1 MKDMSRR
8 QTATLTVVV
17 FYILLIS
24 VSVVMGMVTRTD
36 PPQVVSGGLFNTTNS
51 STYLSPGW
59 GKLAVYGGIVVI
71 LFYIGRFILS
81 GGSDTTE
88 SRQKLLS
95 TLFIIILAGFAF
107 TGGVSWTGQ
116 ILGENVLYNHANNFL
131 NKQFTDASAEFE
143 LFLGVSTALDVVSSV
158 KLSAVVVSVK
168 AGALLQPITTFMN
181 KITWS
186 VWDFIIS
193 ISIQKVL
200 LIFGH
205 RYAMTTLFP
214 LGLISYLFPGF
225 RKAGA
230 FLIALS
236 LALWIVFPLT
246 VVVILEP
253 VTQMVH
259 EDPSSYIKTFSVK
272 HLISE
277 VVNSIKNVIP
287 SPLSG
292 QTQPPSLYQISNAS
306 TTGSNALLSLIFV
319 APLAAIFTW
328 WAKMFIIWYFI
339 PAINIVFFIIVVFSL
354 TEELGGETSVFSK
367 VSSSFIRFK

>member
-1 MKDMSRR
+1 
-8 QTATLTVVV
+8 
-17 FYILLIS
+17 
-24 VSVVMGMVTRTD
+24 MVTHTD
-36 PPQVVSGGLFNTTNS
+36 PPQVVNGGLFNNTTS
-51 STYLSPGW
+51 STYLSHGW
-59 GKLAVYGGIVVI
+59 GKLAVYGGMVVI

-95 TLFIIILAGFAF
+95 TMFIIILAGFAF
-107 TGGVSWTGQ
+107 TGGISWTGQ
-116 ILGENVLYNHANNFL
+116 IMGENVLYNHANNFL
-131 NKQFTDASAEFE
+131 NKQFIDATSEFE
-143 LFLGVSTALDVVSSV
+143 LFLGISTALDVVSSV

-168 AGALLQPITTFMN
+168 AGALLQPIMTLMN

-186 VWDFIIS
+186 LWDFIIS

-205 RYAMTTLFP
+205 RYAMGTLFP
-214 LGLISYLFPGF
+214 LGLIAYLFPGF
-225 RKAGA
+225 KKAGA

-236 LALWIVFPLT
+236 LALWIIFPLT

-253 VTQMVH
+253 VTQMIH
-259 EDPSSYIKTFSVK
+259 EDPSSYIKNFSVK
-272 HLISE
+272 HIISE
-277 VVNSIKNVIP
+277 VISSIKKVIP

-292 QTQPPSLYQISNAS
+292 HAKPPSLYQMSNAS

-319 APLAAIFTW
+319 APLGIIFTW
-328 WAKMFIIWYFI
+328 WAKMFVIWYFI
-339 PAINIVFFIIVVFSL
+339 PAINIVFFIIFVFSL

-367 VSSSFIRFK
+367 FSSSLIRFK

>member
-1 MKDMSRR
+1 MSRR
-8 QTATLTVVV
+8 QTAIFIVVV
-17 FYILLIS
+17 VYILLIS
-24 VSVVMGMVTRTD
+24 TSIVMAMVTHTD
-36 PPQVVSGGLFNTTNS
+36 PPQVVNGGLFNNTTS
-51 STYLSPGW
+51 STYLSHGW
-59 GKLAVYGGIVVI
+59 GKLAVYGGMVVI

-95 TLFIIILAGFAF
+95 TMFIIILAGFAF
-107 TGGVSWTGQ
+107 TGGISWTGQ
-116 ILGENVLYNHANNFL
+116 IMGENVLYNHANNFL
-131 NKQFTDASAEFE
+131 NKQFIDATSEFE
-143 LFLGVSTALDVVSSV
+143 LFLGISTALDVVSSV

-168 AGALLQPITTFMN
+168 AGALLQPIMTLMN

-186 VWDFIIS
+186 LWDFIIS

-205 RYAMTTLFP
+205 RYAMGTLFP
-214 LGLISYLFPGF
+214 LGLIAYLFPGF
-225 RKAGA
+225 KKAGA

-236 LALWIVFPLT
+236 LALWIIFPLT

-253 VTQMVH
+253 VTQMIH
-259 EDPSSYIKTFSVK
+259 EDPSSYIKNFSVK
-272 HLISE
+272 HIISE
-277 VVNSIKNVIP
+277 VISSIKKVIP

-292 QTQPPSLYQISNAS
+292 HAKPPSLYQMSNAS

-319 APLAAIFTW
+319 APLGIIFTW
-328 WAKMFIIWYFI
+328 WAKMFVIWYFI
-339 PAINIVFFIIVVFSL
+339 PAINIVFFIIFVFSL

-367 VSSSFIRFK
+367 FSSSLIRFK